1 MGYGRAFPHQM
12 GTKQAHGPTNSAVQ
26 IWAVFTNVLLA
37 QNRWF
42 PYFAGTTVGVQEKSK
57 NYYSIMTYA
66 KNDATRHNNSKK
78 LVALK
83 FLKTTITVSRAIS
96 RVGQK
101 PRQNMVFHVQLQ
113 QLAKKIF

>member
-26 IWAVFTNVLLA
+26 ISAVFTNVLLA

-101 PRQNMVFHVQLQ
+101 PRQNMVFHVH
-113 QLAKKIF
+113 IP